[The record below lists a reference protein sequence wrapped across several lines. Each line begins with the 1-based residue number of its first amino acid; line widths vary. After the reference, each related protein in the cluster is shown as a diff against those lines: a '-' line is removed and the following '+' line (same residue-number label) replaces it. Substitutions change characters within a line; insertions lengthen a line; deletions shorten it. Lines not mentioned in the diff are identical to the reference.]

1 MAKRIKRN
9 FCPKCGT
16 AVRTRENFCS
26 NCGNKT
32 SNKRGGAR
40 KTLNWKW
47 IAITVVA
54 LAALITVV
62 VSGMNSNNQ
71 KSVNLAHNTAQIGS
85 VVSAFD
91 CSCGQCDKTLAN
103 CDCPTAKDTT
113 EYIAKLVGE
122 EKYSRKQVISKVNE
136 RYGHLIS
143 DSGVKGG

>member
-1 MAKRIKRN
+1 MAKRTKRN

-32 SNKRGGAR
+32 SNRRGGAR
-40 KTLNWKW
+40 KTHNWKW

-62 VSGMNSNNQ
+62 VSGMSSNNQ

-85 VVSAFD
+85 IVSAFD

-113 EYIAKLVGE
+113 EYVAQLVGE
-122 EKYSRKQVISKVNE
+122 EKYSRKEIISKVNE